1 MFKQFEE
8 FVVANG
14 KFASNYAKSLEPTLQ
29 KVGTAY
35 EFESFYRQIHMAS
48 VDELKKAKD
57 EVLKEIDDTPLTAKE
72 RKERKER
79 AEKEFKEVK
88 SIMVDDYHFAV
99 KIFEKNFKQ
108 YLFKDLPDEV
118 RNVAEI
124 IYERAYNEG
133 HANGYTK
140 IEICFDDLVD
150 FVTKILNKK

>member
-14 KFASNYAKSLEPTLQ
+14 KFASNYVKSLEPTLQ

-48 VDELKKAKD
+48 VDELKKVKA

-72 RKERKER
+72 REEQKKRV
-79 AEKEFKEVK
+79 EKEFKEVK
-88 SIMVDDYHFAV
+88 SIMFDDYHLAI

-108 YLFKDLPDEV
+108 SLFRYLSPEIK
-118 RNVAEI
+118 NVAEI
-124 IYERAYNEG
+124 IYSRAYDEG
-133 HANGYTK
+133 HANGYTE
-140 IEICFDDLVD
+140 IEIHFNDLVD
-150 FVTKILNKK
+150 FVTEILNKK